1 MAIDV
6 HAHCVPATLLDEIRR
21 VGSRIG
27 VEVMDDERGAVVS
40 LGGSAGARVGRRMWD
55 VDARL
60 AWMRTAGIELQVVSP
75 WISLTASAVPGAGAA
90 SFARMYNEHLAGVVQ
105 AHPDRFQALATIPLQ
120 DPHAA
125 AAELRYAVAELEMA
139 GVEIA
144 TTVAG
149 RELDDDALEPV
160 WAMAEELQCL
170 VLLHPF
176 DALAGRDLHRYGLH
190 NVVGN
195 PAETTVAVAHLIFGG
210 VLERHPRLQL
220 CLVHGG
226 GFAPYQV
233 GRWDHA
239 VRHDV
244 RGAAQNLTRLPSEW
258 LREMYFDTV
267 THGPL
272 PVELLVAQ
280 LGADRVVLGS
290 DYPFDMGE
298 SDPVSTVNQLA
309 GLSDRDRDLI
319 LQGTARGLLA
329 GLRRSPQRE

>member
-1 MAIDV
+1 
-6 HAHCVPATLLDEIRR
+6 
-21 VGSRIG
+21 
-27 VEVMDDERGAVVS
+27 
-40 LGGSAGARVGRRMWD
+40 MWD

-60 AWMRTAGIELQVVSP
+60 DWMGTAGIELQIVSP
-75 WISLTASAVPGAGAA
+75 WISLTASAVPSAGATP
-90 SFARMYNEHLAGVVQ
+90 FARMYNEHLAGMVQ
-105 AHPDRFQALATIPLQ
+105 AYPDRFRGLATIPLQ
-120 DPHAA
+120 DPRAA
-125 AAELRYAVAELEMA
+125 AAELRYAVAELEMV

-149 RELDDDALEPV
+149 RELDDEALEPV
-160 WAMAEELQCL
+160 WAVAEELQCL

-176 DALAGRDLHRYGLH
+176 DALVGRDLHRYGLH
-190 NVVGN
+190 NIVGN

-210 VLERHPRLQL
+210 VLERHPRLRL

-267 THGPL
+267 LHGPR

-290 DYPFDMGE
+290 DYPFAMGE
-298 SDPVSTVNQLA
+298 SDPVSTMNQLT
-309 GLSDRDRDLI
+309 GLSDHERDLI
-319 LQGTARGLLA
+319 LHGTVSGLLA
-329 GLRRSPQRE
+329 GVQRSRQRE